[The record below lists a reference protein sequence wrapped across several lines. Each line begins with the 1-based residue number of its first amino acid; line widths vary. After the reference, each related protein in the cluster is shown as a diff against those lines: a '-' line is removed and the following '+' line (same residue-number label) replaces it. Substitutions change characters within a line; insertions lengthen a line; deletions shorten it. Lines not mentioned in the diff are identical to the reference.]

1 MSFNTMKLLVKPTLI
16 TATIIYLIAL
26 LPSIILAPF
35 SFFLY
40 DSGKETTLVL
50 HIFAILW
57 LLFPITLIVS
67 VLGSWLT
74 NVYKKDNFVTIF
86 LLLPIVHCLLLVTFG
101 LFHFAG

>member
-1 MSFNTMKLLVKPTLI
+1 MKSLVKPTLI

-40 DSGKETTLVL
+40 DSGKESTLVL

-57 LLFPITLIVS
+57 LVFPITLIIS
-67 VLGSWLT
+67 ILGSWLT

-86 LLLPIVHCLLLVTFG
+86 LLLPIIHCLLLVTFG